1 MGSPEFA
8 VPSLAAIHESNHEL
22 LAVITQPDRPS
33 GRRLQLHAPAV
44 KVAAQEFNLRILQ
57 PETTRSP
64 EFLSE
69 MERMKPE
76 ALVVV
81 AYGEILRSNLLQ
93 LPPKGAINLHA
104 SLLPKYRGA
113 APIAWAIL
121 RGEVESGATT
131 MLIEPAMDAGPVLQ
145 QATCPILPDDT
156 TESLSPKISKLGAS
170 LLVQTLD
177 QWEQRQ
183 IVPVRQ
189 DDSMATYAPK
199 LKKGDGAIDWSR
211 TAQVLERQVRA
222 FHPWPGTFSTLEGIN
237 LKIKKSRVS
246 AQLTAAEPGTILE
259 NSAPVLSVACGERTV
274 LEIVELQ
281 PENKSALA
289 VPDFIHGYRVRPG
302 LRFKPVRPS

>member
-8 VPSLAAIHESNHEL
+8 VPSLAAIHASSHEV
-22 LAVITQPDRPS
+22 LAVVSQPDRPS
-33 GRRLQLHAPAV
+33 GRRLQMHPPAV
-44 KVAAQEFNLRILQ
+44 KVAAQELGLRILQ
-57 PETTRSP
+57 PETTRSSA
-64 EFLSE
+64 FLVE
-69 MERMKPE
+69 MDRMKPD

-81 AYGEILRSNLLQ
+81 AYGEILRSNLLN

-121 RGEVESGATT
+121 RGEAESGATT

-170 LLVQTLD
+170 LLLQTLN
-177 QWEQRQ
+177 QWEQGQMAPR
-183 IVPVRQ
+183 PQ

-199 LKKGDGAIDWSR
+199 LKKGDGAIDWNR

-237 LKIKKSRVS
+237 LKIKKARVS
-246 AQLTAAEPGTILE
+246 TQPTPAEPGTILE
-259 NSAPVLSVACGERTV
+259 ASAPVLPVACGEQTV

-281 PENKSALA
+281 PENKSTLTAA
-289 VPDFIHGYRVRPG
+289 DFIHGYRIRPG
-302 LRFKPVRPS
+302 FRFKRQADL